1 MDNCSFTLNALGS
14 DGEIMSYPDLAYV
27 TCAKVPMS
35 PPIRHVS
42 ELRVNAATCPS
53 LAIVPLT
60 SGLLDTP
67 EDQAFV
73 DDALDLRLPIDTT
86 SVPSLVGSVSRTE

>member
-1 MDNCSFTLNALGS
+1 
-14 DGEIMSYPDLAYV
+14 
-27 TCAKVPMS
+27 MS

-67 EDQAFV
+67 DDQAFV